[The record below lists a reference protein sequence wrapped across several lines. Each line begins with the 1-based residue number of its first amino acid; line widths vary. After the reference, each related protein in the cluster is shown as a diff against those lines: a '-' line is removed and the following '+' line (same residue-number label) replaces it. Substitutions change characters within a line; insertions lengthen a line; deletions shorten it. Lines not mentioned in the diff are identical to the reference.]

1 MIRYKSLSLLTLL
14 ITILLIIILFSSCD
28 NTLLDIY
35 TQVNTDYSGSRTIDL
50 AIKTQYLQK
59 GEVALDKNESLYDKI
74 LTSLPPGKI
83 ETYEEEDYTHFK
95 SIVDFSDINF
105 LQHVSIDNYSDL
117 PPERFYAKMEA
128 NDYFFHSDYFF
139 YDYVDMKI
147 DESLMEAQGPDGDL
161 SRIYDLFSADPDLFK
176 ITYQIKFPVKI
187 VKSNADTIGED
198 NIAIW
203 QIGFGDTES
212 IYIEG
217 KKTKFLS
224 YLLLSVLGLIGIFI
238 LFLTIILVYSRRRRR
253 ISKPKK
259 PYFSYD
265 NYFKQD
271 KYYESTDDRDR
282 Y

>member
-1 MIRYKSLSLLTLL
+1 
-14 ITILLIIILFSSCD
+14 
-28 NTLLDIY
+28 
-35 TQVNTDYSGSRTIDL
+35 
-50 AIKTQYLQK
+50 
-59 GEVALDKNESLYDKI
+59 
-74 LTSLPPGKI
+74 
-83 ETYEEEDYTHFK
+83 
-95 SIVDFSDINF
+95 
-105 LQHVSIDNYSDL
+105 
-117 PPERFYAKMEA
+117 MEA

-161 SRIYDLFSADPDLFK
+161 SRVYDLFSADPDLFK

-187 VKSNADTIGED
+187 VESNADTIGED

-203 QIGFGDTES
+203 EIGFGETES
-212 IYIEG
+212 IYVEG

-238 LFLTIILVYSRRRRR
+238 IFLTIILVYSRRRRR

-271 KYYESTDDRDR
+271 KYYESIDDRDR